1 MTQPCSAEGE
11 DSRNGRRANVFLA
24 GVLHAAGGAFPV
36 RIRNLSPEGA
46 LADGNDLPDE
56 GNAVRLQRGPFTVA
70 ARVVWRGDKGCG
82 LRFSAAIPVEQW
94 INYGTAS
101 CGQQRVDAMIADAR
115 SGTAGPG
122 PALQPCVPARIDCIQ
137 AATEMEAICEHLR
150 GAAEDL
156 ASEPEFVVLAFDA
169 LQRLDIATAQLASLA
184 QRLRTPGG

>member
-1 MTQPCSAEGE
+1 MTQPCWDEG
-11 DSRNGRRANVFLA
+11 DDPRIGRRANVFLS

-36 RIRNLSPEGA
+36 RIRNLSAEGA

-56 GNAVRLQRGPFTVA
+56 GNAVRLQRGPFTAA

-115 SGTAGPG
+115 SGLAGYAPVHQQ
-122 PALQPCVPARIDCIQ
+122 AVPARIDCLQ
-137 AATEMEAICEHLR
+137 AATEIEAICEHLR
-150 GAAEDL
+150 GAAENL
-156 ASEPEFVVLAFDA
+156 ASEPEIVVLALDA
-169 LQRLDIATAQLASLA
+169 LQRLDIACAQLAGLA
-184 QRLRTPGG
+184 KRLRAPD